1 MCYDCGEL
9 GQFNIAVDRS
19 ALIRSLQYKSQQA
32 PAPTTTTT
40 FLRPTTV
47 ELFTPRP
54 RPTTVTFTPQTRTL
68 PVLRKPT
75 TTMKPVAGPLPV
87 LRASPVAMPAKAPL
101 ASGGGKTTGGTVPT
115 FPAEIAAE
123 TAGVTGKPAI
133 NPMFLLAAAAGVYL
147 LTKKKGR

>member
-19 ALIRSLQYKSQQA
+19 ALIRSLQYKLAQQRTPT
-32 PAPTTTTT
+32 PATTVT
-40 FLRPTTV
+40 FLRPTTPI
-47 ELFTPRP
+47 FAPK
-54 RPTTVTFTPQTRTL
+54 L
-68 PVLRKPT
+68 PVLIPPKPVT
-75 TTMKPVAGPLPV
+75 MMKPVAAPMPV
-87 LRASPVAMPAKAPL
+87 LRASPLAMPAKAPL
-101 ASGGGKTTGGTVPT
+101 ASGGGRTTGGTVPT

-123 TAGVTGKPAI
+123 TEGMTGKPAI